1 MRLRSKFVWSAVFV
15 LLSGWFAFEALRADP
30 DIRQVANEFDGPT
43 NALRDAGRVMSKISK
58 QISPSVVHIESIHR
72 TALRGEVEETG
83 SGVIVRGARLPG
95 EYVVTN
101 RHVIANAKLTEI
113 SVTLVDGRMIHPDRV
128 WEDEASDIAVLK
140 VPVDGLTAAAWADS
154 DAAEIGHPVL
164 AVGSPF
170 GLSQSVTFGI
180 VSAKS
185 RRSLK
190 LGDRGVLNQ
199 DFIQTDAAINPGNS
213 GGPLVD
219 LTGRIVGINTAI
231 ASNSG
236 GNEGIGFSIPSNLVS
251 RVVDQLLEFGKVY
264 RAYLGVK
271 LDPDFNTQKAAA
283 LKLDRARGARVMAVY
298 PNTPAARAKLVKDDV
313 ILSFDGTDIL
323 DENHLINVVSL
334 SPVGKRVRLSV
345 LRRGEKVAIYVDL
358 SDRSV
363 AEDDSAPA
371 APQQSKADVDVELMS
386 LSVCPIDSQ
395 IAPQIGLDQ
404 NASGVLVTRH
414 RSTPSRLLSHNS
426 NTHDAELQTG
436 DVIDRF
442 AGIPIRTPTDLDRAA
457 SRISAGNVALV
468 EVLRKDSNGQL
479 QRIVILWQR
488 ATGVTATGLPAPT
501 ARLARE
507 PNLATSSV

>member
-1 MRLRSKFVWSAVFV
+1 MRLRSKFVWSAVFI
-15 LLSGWFAFEALRADP
+15 LLSGWCAFEALRADP

-83 SGVIVRGARLPG
+83 SGVIVRGNRIPG

-101 RHVIANAKLTEI
+101 RHVIANAKLPEI
-113 SVTLVDGRMIHPDRV
+113 SVTLVDGRMIHPERV

-140 VPVDGLTAAAWADS
+140 IPVDGLTAATWADS
-154 DAAEIGHPVL
+154 DAVEIGHPVL

-251 RVVDQLLEFGKVY
+251 RVVDQLLEYGKVY

-271 LDPDFNTQKAAA
+271 LDPDFNAQKAAA
-283 LKLDRARGARVMAVY
+283 LKLDRARGARVLAVY
-298 PNTPAARAKLVKDDV
+298 PNTPASRAKLVKDDV
-313 ILSFDGTDIL
+313 ILSFDGTDIH

-345 LRRGEKVAIYVDL
+345 LRRGEKVTIYVDL

-395 IAPQIGLDQ
+395 IAPQLGLDSRT
-404 NASGVLVTRH
+404 SGVLVTRNH
-414 RSTPSRLLSHNS
+414 RALSRLLSQNVAR
-426 NTHDAELQTG
+426 TEAGLQAG
-436 DVIDRF
+436 DVIERF
-442 AGIPIRTPTDLDRAA
+442 AGVPIRTASDLEKAA
-457 SRISAGNVALV
+457 SRTPEGERAIV
-468 EVLRKDSNGQL
+468 EVLRRSNDGQTE
-479 QRIVILWQR
+479 RIVIVWQR
-488 ATGVTATGLPAPT
+488 A
-501 ARLARE
+501 
-507 PNLATSSV
+507 NSVAI